1 MEFFNTLEN
10 LQRNVEQL
18 NKLDSVSRMSNI
30 ITQTDPKDSLAYQH
44 MAIMKEISDNTK
56 NLEVQAQELKRLA
69 DSAEQSAKV
78 ANQKAEEAENQSLLA
93 QARANR
99 SFVLSVIT
107 LGCSLLI
114 NGDKILHN
122 VKTLLSYLLPLLG
135 LE

>member
-44 MAIMKEISDNTK
+44 TAIMKEISDNTK

-122 VKTLLSYLLPLLG
+122 VKTLLSYLLQLLG